1 MSAGFICRTEDGVVQ
16 VSDADVH
23 FSLFQKGTLP
33 ETGWTLEADTSGE
46 GYAFQYNLTITG
58 HSLSDSPMLAISSKR
73 GTWHSLVDSTS
84 NSLTFRIYRVLQG
97 SPDDTVRWFLFSRKV
112 IPPHSGSPIKIRN
125 ASGDIVFSGSYP
137 PARILG
143 KIDQNGYSGLPVAG
157 RLCAHVPVKQGVS
170 SFRTLFSGQYGSC
183 MTSGSYPGYQVYES
197 RLSSRTSIIAS
208 DSSAIAGPNRGLN
221 IQAIALYCSPS
232 MVNQNNY
239 SVSDGFMSLIL
250 DVTNY

>member
-16 VSDADVH
+16 VSDTDVH
-23 FSLFQKGTLP
+23 FNLFEKGVLP
-33 ETGWTLEADTSGE
+33 STGWTLESDTSGA

-58 HSLSDSPMLAISSKR
+58 YSLSDSPMLAISSKR
-73 GTWHSLVDSTS
+73 GTWHSLLSSTS
-84 NSLTFRIYRVLQG
+84 NSLTFRIYRLVQG
-97 SPDDTVRWFLFSRKV
+97 DPDDTVRWFLFSRKV

-125 ASGDIVFSGSYP
+125 ANGDIVFSGSYP

-143 KIDQNGYSGLPVAG
+143 KLDQNGYSGLPVAG

-170 SFRTLFSGQYGSC
+170 SFRTIFSGQYGSC
-183 MTSGSYPGYQVYES
+183 SSPAGPGYQVYES
-197 RLSSRTSIIAS
+197 RLSTRTSIIAA
-208 DSSAIAGPNRGLN
+208 DSLAITGPNRGIN
-221 IQAIALYCSPS
+221 IQGIALYCSPG

-239 SVSDGFMSLIL
+239 SVSGGFMSLIL

>member
-33 ETGWTLEADTSGE
+33 ETGWSVEADTSGE
-46 GYAFQYNLTITG
+46 GYAFQYTLTITG
-58 HSLSDSPMLAISSKR
+58 HSLSDSPLLAISSKR
-73 GTWHSLVDSTS
+73 GTWHSLVGSTS

-143 KIDQNGYSGLPVAG
+143 KIDQNGYVGLPVAG
-157 RLCAHVPVKQGVS
+157 RLCAHVPVKQGMAS
-170 SFRTLFSGQYGSC
+170 RRTLFSAQHGSC
-183 MTSGSYPGYQVYES
+183 SSGGMPGYQVYES
-197 RLSSRTSIIAS
+197 RLSSRTSIIAA
-208 DSSAIAGPNRGLN
+208 DSSVVVGRARGLN
-221 IQAIALYCSPS
+221 IQAISLYCSLS
-232 MVNQNNY
+232 MIYQDNY
-239 SVSDGFMSLIL
+239 STSSGFMSLIL